1 MLVCTNHLFIF
12 SIAGFP
18 LRSNT
23 RLLSP
28 PFAEAALHWQ
38 HPTTM
43 NDIFDK
49 IRKDLGPIGNHA
61 KQSHGYFS
69 FPKLE
74 GDLGAHMTFRGKPV
88 LVWSLN
94 NYLGLANHPDVR
106 KVDAE
111 AAAQWGMAYPM
122 GARMMS
128 GQTKYH
134 EQLEDALSDF
144 MQKEDTFL
152 LNYGYQGCMSAI
164 EALLSRHDVLVYDSE
179 CHACMIDG
187 ARLHMGKR
195 FVFQHNDM
203 ASFDKQLENAA
214 KLTKETGGGIM
225 VMTEGVFGMAG
236 DQGKLKEIVERKAK
250 YNFRLF
256 VDDAHGFGQMGQ
268 DGRGTGDHQGVQKD
282 IDVYF
287 GTFAKAMASIG
298 AFISGPE
305 DIMMY
310 MRYNMRSQ
318 TFAKS
323 LPMPIVI
330 GALKRLEMMRTM
342 PELSKKLWEIT
353 DALQTGL
360 KEAGLDIGNTNS
372 CVTPVLMKGNIPE
385 ATNVIVDLREN
396 HGIFCSIVVYPV
408 VPKDVILLRLIPTAV
423 HTLEDVHHTIES
435 FKKVKEKLAAGAY
448 KSESIAV
455 M

>member
-1 MLVCTNHLFIF
+1 
-12 SIAGFP
+12 
-18 LRSNT
+18 
-23 RLLSP
+23 
-28 PFAEAALHWQ
+28 
-38 HPTTM
+38 M

-49 IRKDLGPIGNHA
+49 LRKDLGHIGRHA

-74 GDLGAHMTFRGKPV
+74 GELGAHMTFRGKEV

-94 NYLGLANHPDVR
+94 NYLGLANHPTVR
-106 KVDAE
+106 EVDAQ
-111 AAAQWGMAYPM
+111 AARDWGMAYPM

-144 MQKEDTFL
+144 MGKEDTFL

-187 ARLHMGKR
+187 ARLHHGKR
-195 FVFQHNDM
+195 FVFKHNDM
-203 ASFDKQLENAA
+203 ESFEKQLEHAR
-214 KLTKETGGGIM
+214 KITETTGGGIL

-236 DQGKLKEIVERKAK
+236 DQGRLKDIVSFKEK

-256 VDDAHGFGQMGQ
+256 VDDAHGFGMMGR
-268 DGRGTGDHQGVQKD
+268 DGRGTADAQGVMDQV
-282 IDVYF
+282 DVYF

-330 GALKRLEMMRTM
+330 GALKRLEMIRTM
-342 PELSKKLWEIT
+342 PELSQKLWVIT
-353 DALQTGL
+353 NALQSGL
-360 KEAGLDIGNTNS
+360 REAGLDLGDTNS
-372 CVTPVLMKGNIPE
+372 CVTPVYMKGGVPE
-385 ATNVIVDLREN
+385 ATNVIIDLREN
-396 HGIFCSIVVYPV
+396 NGIFCSIVVYPV
-408 VPKDVILLRLIPTAV
+408 IPKDMILLRLIPTAA
-423 HTLEDVHHTIES
+423 HTMEDVNYTVKN
-435 FKKVKEKLAAGAY
+435 FKVVKEKLAAGHY
-448 KSESIAV
+448 KAETVTS

>member
-1 MLVCTNHLFIF
+1 
-12 SIAGFP
+12 
-18 LRSNT
+18 
-23 RLLSP
+23 
-28 PFAEAALHWQ
+28 
-38 HPTTM
+38 M

-61 KQSHGYFS
+61 KNSHGYFS

-74 GDLGAHMTFRGKPV
+74 GDLGPHMTFRGKPV

-94 NYLGLANHPDVR
+94 NYLGLANHPEVR

-164 EALLSRHDVLVYDSE
+164 ESLLSRHDVLVYDSE

-203 ASFDKQLENAA
+203 ASLDKQLENAA

-298 AFISGPE
+298 GFVSGPE
-305 DIMMY
+305 DVMMFL
-310 MRYNMRSQ
+310 RYNMRSQ

-330 GALKRLEMMRTM
+330 GALKRLEMMRSM
-342 PELSKKLWEIT
+342 PELNTKLWDIT
-353 DALQTGL
+353 HALQSGL

-372 CVTPVLMKGNIPE
+372 CVTPVYMKGSIPE
-385 ATNVIVDLREN
+385 ATNVVMDLREN
-396 HGIFCSIVVYPV
+396 HGIFGSIVVYPV
-408 VPKDVILLRLIPTAV
+408 VPKDTILLRLIPTAS
-423 HTLEDVHHTIES
+423 HALEDVRRTIES
-435 FKKVKEKLAAGAY
+435 FKEVKKKLEAGAY
-448 KSESIAV
+448 KAEKVATV
-455 M
+455 

>member
-1 MLVCTNHLFIF
+1 
-12 SIAGFP
+12 
-18 LRSNT
+18 
-23 RLLSP
+23 
-28 PFAEAALHWQ
+28 
-38 HPTTM
+38 M

-49 IRKDLGPIGNHA
+49 IRKDAGPIGRHA

-74 GDLGAHMTFRGKPV
+74 GELGSHMMFRGKEV

-94 NYLGLANHPDVR
+94 NYLGLANHPEVR

-111 AAAQWGMAYPM
+111 AAAAWGMAYPM

-134 EQLEDALSDF
+134 EQLEDELSAF

-152 LNYGYQGCMSAI
+152 LNFGYQGCMSAI

-214 KLTKETGGGIM
+214 KLTKESGGGIL

-256 VDDAHGFGQMGQ
+256 VDDAHGFGQMGEN
-268 DGRGTGDHQGVQKD
+268 GRGTADFQGVQKD
-282 IDVYF
+282 VDIYF
-287 GTFAKAMASIG
+287 GTFAKAMATIG
-298 AFISGPE
+298 GFISGPE

-342 PELSKKLWEIT
+342 PELSKKLWDIT
-353 DALQTGL
+353 NALQSGL
-360 KEAGLDIGNTNS
+360 KEAGLDIGKTNS
-372 CVTPVLMKGNIPE
+372 CVTPVYMKGGVPE
-385 ATNVIVDLREN
+385 ATAVVVDLREN

-408 VPKDVILLRLIPTAV
+408 IPKDEILLRLIPTAA
-423 HTLEDVHHTIES
+423 HSMEDVERTIKS
-435 FKKVKEKLAAGAY
+435 FKQVQANLTAGVYKGEKVATF
-448 KSESIAV
+448 
-455 M
+455 

>member
-1 MLVCTNHLFIF
+1 
-12 SIAGFP
+12 
-18 LRSNT
+18 
-23 RLLSP
+23 
-28 PFAEAALHWQ
+28 
-38 HPTTM
+38 M

-49 IRKDLGPIGNHA
+49 LRKDLGHIGRHA
-61 KQSHGYFS
+61 KESHGYFS

-74 GDLGAHMTFRGKPV
+74 GELGPHMTFRGKPV

-94 NYLGLANHPDVR
+94 NYLGLANHPEVR

-134 EQLEDALSDF
+134 EQLEDELSDF
-144 MQKEDTFL
+144 MGKEDTFL

-187 ARLHMGKR
+187 ARLHMGRR

-203 ASFDKQLENAA
+203 ASLDKQLESAR
-214 KLTKETGGGIM
+214 KVVEQTGGGIM

-256 VDDAHGFGQMGQ
+256 VDDAHGFGMMGT
-268 DGRGTGDHQGVQKD
+268 DGRGAAEAQGVLADVD
-282 IDVYF
+282 IYF
-287 GTFAKAMASIG
+287 ATFAKAMATIG
-298 AFISGPE
+298 AFVCAPE
-305 DIMMY
+305 DVIMY
-310 MRYNMRSQ
+310 LRYNMRSQ

-330 GALKRLEMMRTM
+330 GALKRLEMIRTM
-342 PELSKKLWEIT
+342 PELSQRLWTIT
-353 DALQTGL
+353 KALQDGL
-360 KEAGLDIGNTNS
+360 RNAGLDLGDTNS
-372 CVTPVLMKGNIPE
+372 CVTPVILKGSLPE
-385 ATNVIVDLREN
+385 ASNVVVDLREN

-408 VPKDVILLRLIPTAV
+408 VPKDVMLLRLIPTAS
-423 HTLEDVHHTIES
+423 HSLEDVERTVKS
-435 FKKVKEKLAAGAY
+435 FISVREKLESGAY
-448 KSESIAV
+448 KSEKV
-455 M
+455 LDMK

>member
-1 MLVCTNHLFIF
+1 
-12 SIAGFP
+12 
-18 LRSNT
+18 
-23 RLLSP
+23 
-28 PFAEAALHWQ
+28 
-38 HPTTM
+38 M

-49 IRKDLGPIGNHA
+49 IRKDAGPIGRHA
-61 KQSHGYFS
+61 KQAHGYFS

-74 GDLGAHMTFRGKPV
+74 GELGAHMTFRGKPV

-94 NYLGLANHPDVR
+94 NYLGLANHPDIR
-106 KVDAE
+106 EVDAQ
-111 AAAQWGMAYPM
+111 AAKDWGMAYPM

-134 EQLEDALSDF
+134 EQLENELSAF
-144 MQKEDTFL
+144 MGKEDTYL
-152 LNYGYQGCMSAI
+152 LNFGYQGCMSAI

-214 KLTKETGGGIM
+214 KLTKESGGGIL

-236 DQGKLKEIVERKAK
+236 DQGVLKEIVERKAK

-256 VDDAHGFGQMGQ
+256 VDDAHGFGMIGR
-268 DGRGTGDHQGVQKD
+268 DGRGTADAQGVQDDVD
-282 IDVYF
+282 IYF

-298 AFISGPE
+298 AFVSGPE

-310 MRYNMRSQ
+310 MRYNLRSQ
-318 TFAKS
+318 VFAKS

-330 GALKRLEMMRTM
+330 GALKRLDMIRTM
-342 PELSKKLWEIT
+342 PELGEKLWSIT
-353 DALQTGL
+353 NALQTGL
-360 KEAGLDIGNTNS
+360 KDAGLDIGNTNS
-372 CVTPVLMKGNIPE
+372 CVTPVYMKGGVPE

-408 VPKDVILLRLIPTAV
+408 IPKDMILLRLIPTAA
-423 HTLEDVHHTIES
+423 HSMEDVNYTVQH
-435 FKKVKEKLAAGAY
+435 FKAVNEKLMSGAY
-448 KSESIAV
+448 KSEKIAAF
-455 M
+455 